1 MLDIC
6 DSTAPEADEAA
17 LEADD
22 VNESTAEVALA
33 AMEEAAEERVELE
46 RSSVGSVSVQNEV
59 KPASGQ
65 GGSAL
70 ARAAERSTRRT
81 GCA

>member
-6 DSTAPEADEAA
+6 NSTAPEADEAA
-17 LEADD
+17 LTADD
-22 VNESTAEVALA
+22 ESESIAEVALA
-33 AMEEAAEERVELE
+33 ATEEAAEERVELE

-65 GGSAL
+65 GGSA
-70 ARAAERSTRRT
+70 S
-81 GCA
+81 GSGS